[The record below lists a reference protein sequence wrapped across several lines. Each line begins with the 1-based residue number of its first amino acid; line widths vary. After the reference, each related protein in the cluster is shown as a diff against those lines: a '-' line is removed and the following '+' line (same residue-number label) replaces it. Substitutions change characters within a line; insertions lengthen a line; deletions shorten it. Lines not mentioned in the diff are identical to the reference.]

1 MQPLSKHSMSAING
15 SGYQVAYSTAMAAI
29 AGMTLPIAR
38 AVGRYGIRCVGIE
51 PGLFDIPEVQDFED
65 TVNILSKMIPFP
77 RRLGTPD
84 EYAKLVNVCFLLLY
98 HSRLLFGIQC
108 SMAAIFSWMEESDH
122 NLFVGLTNP

>member
-1 MQPLSKHSMSAING
+1 MSAING

-84 EYAKLVNVCFLLLY
+84 EYAKLVNVCFLHLY
-98 HSRLLFGIQC
+98 HSRLLFGILC
-108 SMAAIFSWMEESDH
+108 SMGVIFSLMEESDH
-122 NLFVGLTNP
+122 DLFVGLANP